1 MNFAVQANRVNDLSN
16 DTQQVQTS
24 FIGTCSAK
32 PEVRK
37 IMGLPFLSSQ
47 TKKRD
52 QIVAIDLGTRTTK
65 AVHLQRKGER
75 FSLVNYTILDT
86 PGSDKAPTPEALA
99 EHLKAVA
106 HDLKASRVK
115 QVTLALGVTESL
127 LRQVEVPLM
136 PVSDIRQMLKFNSKT
151 YLQQDLS
158 DHVFD
163 CYCLPMSQIKP
174 TADKSSESRA
184 AATAKMRVMVGGA
197 KRQIVDNLAAAVK
210 NAGLIADVI
219 IPGLLGPANAFEVC
233 EPENFTKEVVALVDI
248 GFKNT
253 TITILSAGEMMLHR
267 VVALGGDR
275 ITAGLAEAMNI
286 SYAEADGIKVG
297 MPSEVQQ
304 SLETVL
310 NPLGRELR
318 ASIDFFEHQNDK
330 TVTQVFLSGGSARGE
345 LVVQCLQNELMVPCK
360 SWNSARFLELALSP
374 EKMGEIEHIAPQL
387 TVAIGAA
394 SSLF

>member
-1 MNFAVQANRVNDLSN
+1 
-16 DTQQVQTS
+16 
-24 FIGTCSAK
+24 
-32 PEVRK
+32 
-37 IMGLPFLSSQ
+37 MGLPFLSSQ

-75 FSLVNYTILDT
+75 FCLVNYAILDA
-86 PGSDKAPTPEALA
+86 PGGDKAPSPEAIST
-99 EHLKAVA
+99 HLKAVTQE
-106 HDLKASRVK
+106 LKATRVK
-115 QVTLALGVTESL
+115 QVTLALSVTESL
-127 LRQVEVPLM
+127 LRQVEVPMM
-136 PVSDIRQMLKFNSKT
+136 PIADIRQMLKFNSKA

-163 CYCLPMSQIKP
+163 CYCLPLVQP
-174 TADKSSESRA
+174 TKLALTDGKTTEVSRGS
-184 AATAKMRVMVGGA
+184 ATPKMRVMVGGA
-197 KRQIVDNLAAAVK
+197 KGQVVDNLATAIK
-210 NAGLIADVI
+210 NAGLIADTM
-219 IPGLLGPANAFEVC
+219 IPGLLGPANAFESC
-233 EPENFTKEVVALVDI
+233 EPETFQKEVVALVDI
-248 GFKNT
+248 GFRNT
-253 TITILSAGEMMLHR
+253 TISILSAGELMLHR

-297 MPSEVQQ
+297 MPSEVEQN
-304 SLETVL
+304 LETVL

-345 LVVQCLQNELMVPCK
+345 FVVQCLQNELMVPCK
-360 SWNSARFLELALSP
+360 SWNPARFLELALSP
-374 EKMGEIEHIAPQL
+374 EKMGEIEHVAPQL

-394 SSLF
+394 TALF

>member
-1 MNFAVQANRVNDLSN
+1 
-16 DTQQVQTS
+16 
-24 FIGTCSAK
+24 
-32 PEVRK
+32 
-37 IMGLPFLSSQ
+37 MGLPFLSSQ

-75 FSLVNYTILDT
+75 FCLVNYTILDT
-86 PGSDKAPTPEALA
+86 PGSDKAPTPEALT

-163 CYCLPMSQIKP
+163 CYCLPLSQTKVSN
-174 TADKSSESRA
+174 ADKSSEARA
-184 AATAKMRVMVGGA
+184 SATPKMRVMVGGA

-210 NAGLIADVI
+210 NAGLIADTV
-219 IPGLLGPANAFEVC
+219 IPGLLGPANAFEIC
-233 EPENFTKEVVALVDI
+233 EPENFAKEVVALVDI

-275 ITAGLAEAMNI
+275 ITAGLAEALNI

-304 SLETVL
+304 NLETVL

-394 SSLF
+394 TSLF

>member
-1 MNFAVQANRVNDLSN
+1 
-16 DTQQVQTS
+16 
-24 FIGTCSAK
+24 
-32 PEVRK
+32 
-37 IMGLPFLSSQ
+37 
-47 TKKRD
+47 
-52 QIVAIDLGTRTTK
+52 
-65 AVHLQRKGER
+65 
-75 FSLVNYTILDT
+75 
-86 PGSDKAPTPEALA
+86 
-99 EHLKAVA
+99 
-106 HDLKASRVK
+106 
-115 QVTLALGVTESL
+115 
-127 LRQVEVPLM
+127 
-136 PVSDIRQMLKFNSKT
+136 
-151 YLQQDLS
+151 
-158 DHVFD
+158 
-163 CYCLPMSQIKP
+163 
-174 TADKSSESRA
+174 
-184 AATAKMRVMVGGA
+184 MRVMVGGA
-197 KRQIVDNLAAAVK
+197 KRQTVDNLAMAVR
-210 NAGLIADVI
+210 NAGLIPDTV

-330 TVTQVFLSGGSARGE
+330 TVTQVFLSGGSASGE

-394 SSLF
+394 TSLF